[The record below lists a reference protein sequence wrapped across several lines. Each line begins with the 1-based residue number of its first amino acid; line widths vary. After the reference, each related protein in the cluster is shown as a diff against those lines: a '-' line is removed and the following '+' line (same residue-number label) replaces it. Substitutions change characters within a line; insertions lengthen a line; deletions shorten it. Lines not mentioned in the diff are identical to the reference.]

1 MRKMEN
7 KKNFNKEVVLNKEV
21 DNSINGE
28 IEYLNN
34 NKDIENYRKDKRVL
48 LFLLESRNIKDSN
61 LLRKLYLEKYNLSNK
76 SNEYNNRVIERFFG
90 VDSKYSNEKKELKIK
105 LLKGELNKV
114 NINYNNLIEYKKE
127 VNNKLKSKKNIL
139 SMSYNF

>member
-1 MRKMEN
+1 MEN